1 MDLPDKTGGPAPT
14 TPPPQKKV
22 PKQIVEGAVKV
33 PRPATRRFFDF
44 LFAESPKAVGRKIA
58 SDVIVPRIKQGFEEA
73 ANSFLSGMLWGGNR
87 PTGLI
92 SGSTMR
98 GGATAYSA
106 ISTGMGSSLL
116 QARQA
121 TEVQRVSYED
131 LAFPTLE
138 AAEFCLANMI
148 ELLNQYRVVAIGD
161 LNDMVGNTSQPSDN
175 AYGWN
180 NLDGA
185 RISKDRNGFRL
196 ELPRPT
202 LI

>member
-1 MDLPDKTGGPAPT
+1 MELPDKTGKATPNPGPV
-14 TPPPQKKV
+14 KKV
-22 PKQIVEGAVKV
+22 AGPVITEKATPVS
-33 PRPATRRFFDF
+33 RPATRRFLDF

-58 SDVIVPRIKQGFEEA
+58 SDVVVPRLKQGFEEA
-73 ANSFLSGMLWGGNR
+73 FNSFLAGMLWGGNR

-92 SGSTMR
+92 AGQVMR
-98 GGATAYSA
+98 GGGVNYSS
-106 ISTGMGSSLL
+106 ISTGGSLL

-121 TEVQRVSYED
+121 SEPQRVSYED
-131 LAFPTLE
+131 LVFPTQDS
-138 AAEFCLANMI
+138 AETILANMFV
-148 ELLNQYRVVAIGD
+148 LLNEYRVVAIGD
-161 LNDMVGNTSQPSDN
+161 LNDLVGNSSQPSDN

-180 NLDGA
+180 SLDGA